1 MRNIFLTLFA
11 FVCVL
16 FPEQGRGQNG
26 TVTLGLYCGDGGKSP
41 VKQIQKAVRALN
53 AKDYPSAQVYIGAA
67 LRVNEGDQHALYLK
81 ANGRFEPVSS
91 NWPRLI
97 GNVSSNAVLV
107 ISLIFYIKLDRW
119 RWLAVGLMKPELIL
133 RNGYYVMTVSMAMI
147 RKSRACSKKSI

>member
-11 FVCVL
+11 FVCLL

-81 ANGRFEPVSS
+81 GEWAIRTSKFELAEAH
-91 NWPRLI
+91 WKRLVKRCPCY
-97 GNVSSNAVLV
+97 NP
-107 ISLIFYIKLDRW
+107 D
-119 RWLAVGLMKPELIL
+119 LAVGLMKPELIL

>member
-16 FPEQGRGQNG
+16 FPEQGHGQNG

-81 ANGRFEPVSS
+81 GVWAIRTGKFELAEAH
-91 NWPRLI
+91 WKRLVKRCP
-97 GNVSSNAVLV
+97 GYKPDLLYQVGSLALAL
-107 ISLIFYIKLDRW
+107 SLIHI
-119 RWLAVGLMKPELIL
+119 
-133 RNGYYVMTVSMAMI
+133 
-147 RKSRACSKKSI
+147 